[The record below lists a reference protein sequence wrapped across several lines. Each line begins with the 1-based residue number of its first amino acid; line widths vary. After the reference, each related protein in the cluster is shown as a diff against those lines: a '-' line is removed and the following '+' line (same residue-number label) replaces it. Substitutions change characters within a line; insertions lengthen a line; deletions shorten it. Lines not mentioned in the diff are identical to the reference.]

1 MAFLEISQNSHENT
15 CDRVSLLIE
24 LQAPATLL
32 KERLCHRCFSVNY
45 AKFWEISK
53 NTFSTEH
60 LWATTSGCYKVND
73 NKTFWKTV
81 KPRFSNKCKVA
92 NTQKSR
98 PEVLCKKGVLGNFTK
113 ASNFIK
119 KETLARVFSCEF
131 CEIPKNF
138 FFIEK
143 FWWLLL

>member
-1 MAFLEISQNSHENT
+1 MRNFGKFLRTPFLQN
-15 CDRVSLLIE
+15 
-24 LQAPATLL
+24 
-32 KERLCHRCFSVNY
+32 
-45 AKFWEISK
+45 
-53 NTFSTEH
+53 
-60 LWATTSGCYKVND
+60 TSGRLLPDVIKVND

-131 CEIPKNF
+131 V
-138 FFIEK
+138 K
-143 FWWLLL
+143 FPRMSFS